1 MIAIFKREFRSYMT
15 SPVGYTYLFLFAFV
29 TGLVF
34 QLNNIASAST
44 DTTGYFTL
52 MRYLLIVIIPILAM
66 KLFPEERKN
75 KTDQIL
81 ITAPIGITKMV
92 MGKFLAAYAVF
103 LLGLIPTLIHI
114 VSLYFFGFL
123 EMGIVIGNYIGV
135 LFVAAAFLAIAMFMS
150 VITESMIVAFIMGTF
165 SLAVFA
171 IADVADILLSNAF
184 LSKIV
189 DIISVTRRCNQF
201 SEGLFNISSIVYF
214 ISICVIFI
222 FLTVRVIDKRRWS

>member
-1 MIAIFKREFRSYMT
+1 MFAIFKREFRSYMT
-15 SPVGYTYLFLFAFV
+15 SPVGYAYLFLFAFG

-44 DTTGYFTL
+44 ETTGYFTL
-52 MRYLLIVIIPILAM
+52 MRYLLIIIIPILAM

-81 ITAPIGITKMV
+81 ITAPVSITKMV
-92 MGKFLAAYAVF
+92 MGKFFAAYAIF
-103 LLGLIPTLIHI
+103 LLGLIPTVIHM
-114 VSLYFFGFL
+114 VSLSFFGFL
-123 EMGIVIGNYIGV
+123 EVGIVIGNYIGV
-135 LFVAAAFLAIAMFMS
+135 LFVAAAFLAIAMLMA

-171 IADVADILLSNAF
+171 IADIADMLLSNEL

-189 DIISVTRRCNQF
+189 DVISVTRRCNQF
-201 SEGLFNISSIVYF
+201 SQGLFNVSSIVYF
-214 ISICVIFI
+214 ISIAAIFI
-222 FLTVRVIDKRRWS
+222 FLTIRIIDKRRWS